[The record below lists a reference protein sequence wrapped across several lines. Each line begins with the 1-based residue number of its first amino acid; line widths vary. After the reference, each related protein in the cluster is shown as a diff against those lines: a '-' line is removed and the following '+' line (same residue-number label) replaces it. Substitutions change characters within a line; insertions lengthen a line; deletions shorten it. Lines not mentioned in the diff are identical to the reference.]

1 MPLLHDRGKRIKAN
15 DKDLVYH
22 FVLISLLIV
31 FLVVLL
37 PFHWRTLQSVNWQ
50 TVQLDT
56 FFINCIRHTLEQYSH
71 CFLYAD
77 HQLALLSLSHRFY
90 KTVRA
95 PSKLARMI
103 LETIGMKPK
112 KLNQRDSL
120 KTYPARKPNNEP
132 PFS

>member
-56 FFINCIRHTLEQYSH
+56 FFYQLHTPYFWSSILTAFFVCGLISW
-71 CFLYAD
+71 LYY
-77 HQLALLSLSHRFY
+77 HYR
-90 KTVRA
+90 
-95 PSKLARMI
+95 I
-103 LETIGMKPK
+103 
-112 KLNQRDSL
+112 DSL
-120 KTYPARKPNNEP
+120 KTYPARKPNNESAI
-132 PFS
+132 FLKCITE

>member
-56 FFINCIRHTLEQYSH
+56 FFYQLHTPYFWSSILTAFF
-71 CFLYAD
+71 CMRT

-95 PSKLARMI
+95 PSKVSSY
-103 LETIGMKPK
+103 
-112 KLNQRDSL
+112 DF
-120 KTYPARKPNNEP
+120 RKPLV
-132 PFS
+132 

>member
-56 FFINCIRHTLEQYSH
+56 FFYQLHTPYFWSSILTA
-71 CFLYAD
+71 FLYAD
-77 HQLALLSLSHRFY
+77 SSAGS
-90 KTVRA
+90 
-95 PSKLARMI
+95 I
-103 LETIGMKPK
+103 ITI
-112 KLNQRDSL
+112 
-120 KTYPARKPNNEP
+120 A
-132 PFS
+132 